1 MKDCHSLSFYG
12 KQITISTL
20 VQYFGKGLQLVLSAL
35 TLKLISHYLSEQG
48 YSLYA
53 TITEYILFF
62 SILANLGIFGNLVR
76 MMSDHPRDGKIFFNA
91 FLLRVGSALF
101 LLIIACLWAY
111 FNNYPPAFVAGAAVF
126 SGVIFFDYI
135 TSVCD
140 AMLQA
145 NYQMGRAT
153 AALVFGRLISFTG
166 VWALVHTGLA
176 DHQNGVAFFSA
187 SVLGNLVTAAIS
199 LYLVANQLKITF
211 TPDWAMIRRIFLL
224 GLPFG
229 LINISNNLYFRFL
242 PDYFAHEQ
250 LSDQFF
256 SAFSIYFRIAQ
267 VLSLISTFMM
277 FSALPALTYCLD
289 HGLKDEAIKIF
300 NKAAQV
306 LFALGISMVVFGSLL
321 GPAIIT
327 FLTHSK
333 YVIQELWFIL
343 PSMLVLAAIS
353 FGYDLVLLTLF
364 ALKQD
369 FWMLKREL
377 IALSVSAL
385 LFSVSFAVAEPN
397 LKILSIIMASIIA
410 EALIVILGL
419 RRLKKLF
426 T

>member
-1 MKDCHSLSFYG
+1 MKDKHSLSFYG
-12 KQITISTL
+12 RQITVSTL
-20 VQYFGKGLQLVLSAL
+20 VQYFGKGLQLILSAF
-35 TLKLISHYLSEQG
+35 TLKLISHYLTEQG

-101 LLIIACLWAY
+101 FLTIACLWAY
-111 FNNYPPAFVAGAAVF
+111 FNNYSTAFIAGATIF
-126 SGVIFFDYI
+126 SGVIFFDYL

-153 AALVFGRLISFTG
+153 AALVLGRLISFTG
-166 VWALVHTGLA
+166 VWALVQSGLG
-176 DHQNGVAFFSA
+176 DQNGASFFAA
-187 SVLGNLVTAAIS
+187 SVLGNFVTAGLSI
-199 LYLVANQLKITF
+199 YLVASQLKITF
-211 TPDWAMIRRIFLL
+211 TPDWTMIKRIFLL

-229 LINISNNLYFRFL
+229 LINVSNNLYFRFL

-289 HGLKDEAIKIF
+289 HGLKAEAKKIF
-300 NKAAQV
+300 SKAAQI
-306 LFALGISMVVFGSLL
+306 LFALGITMVVLGSLL
-321 GPAIIT
+321 GPTIIT
-327 FLTHSK
+327 ILTHSK
-333 YVIQELWFIL
+333 YVIPELWFVL

-377 IALSVSAL
+377 LALFVSAM
-385 LFSVSFAVAEPN
+385 LFSTSFLVAEPN

>member
-1 MKDCHSLSFYG
+1 MTNNHSLSFYG
-12 KQITISTL
+12 RQIAISTL
-20 VQYFGKGLQLVLSAL
+20 IQYFGKGLQLIMSAL
-35 TLKLISHYLSEQG
+35 TLKLISHYLNEQG

-76 MMSDHPRDGKIFFNA
+76 MMADHPRDGKIFFNA
-91 FLLRVGSALF
+91 LLLRVGSALGF
-101 LLIIACLWAY
+101 LIIACFWAY
-111 FNNYPPAFVAGAAVF
+111 INNYPAAFVAGAAIF
-126 SGVIFFDYI
+126 SGVIFFDYL

-153 AALVFGRLISFTG
+153 AALVLGRLISFAG
-166 VWALVHTGLA
+166 VWALVQTGA
-176 DHQNGVAFFSA
+176 GDQSGSSFFAA
-187 SVLGNLVTAAIS
+187 SVIGNFVTAAIS
-199 LYLVANQLKITF
+199 LYLVASQLKLTF
-211 TPDWAMIRRIFLL
+211 VPDWAMIRRIFLL

-289 HGLKDEAIKIF
+289 HGLKDEAKKIF
-300 NKAAQV
+300 ARAAQT
-306 LFALGISMVVFGSLL
+306 LLGLGLAMIILGSLL
-321 GPAIIT
+321 GPGIIAL
-327 FLTHSK
+327 LTHSK
-333 YVIQELWFIL
+333 YVIPELWFVL

-369 FWMLKREL
+369 IWMLKREFF
-377 IALSVSAL
+377 ALLVSLL
-385 LFSVSFAVAEPN
+385 LFSASLLISEPN
-397 LKILSIIMASIIA
+397 LKILSIIVASI
-410 EALIVILGL
+410 
-419 RRLKKLF
+419 
-426 T
+426 

>member
-1 MKDCHSLSFYG
+1 MKDNHSLSFYG
-12 KQITISTL
+12 RQITISTL
-20 VQYFGKGLQLVLSAL
+20 VQYFGKGLQLALSAF

-101 LLIIACLWAY
+101 FLIIACLWAY

-126 SGVIFFDYI
+126 SGVIFFDYL

-153 AALVFGRLISFTG
+153 AALVLGRLISFAG
-166 VWALVHTGLA
+166 VWTLVQTGLG
-176 DHQNGVAFFSA
+176 DQSGTTFFAA
-187 SVLGNLVTAAIS
+187 SVLGNFVTAAIS
-199 LYLVANQLKITF
+199 LYLVASQLKITF

-289 HGLKDEAIKIF
+289 HGLKAEAKKIF
-300 NKAAQV
+300 TKAAQI
-306 LFALGISMVVFGSLL
+306 LFGLGIAMVVLGSLL
-321 GPAIIT
+321 GPTIIAL
-327 FLTHSK
+327 LTHSK
-333 YVIQELWFIL
+333 YVIPELWFVL

-369 FWMLKREL
+369 LWMLKREMV
-377 IALSVSAL
+377 ALFVSAL
-385 LFSVSFAVAEPN
+385 LFSVSFLVAEPN
-397 LKILSIIMASIIA
+397 LKILSIVMASIIA
-410 EALIVILGL
+410 ESLIVILGL